1 MSSENAVL
9 FKKLKLVPADELPQF
24 TNQHVVGQVEKYL
37 RNYNPTVRAMAN
49 SYTGMGE
56 ALHGKK
62 KRSTSNKLNLFNSN
76 KARYL
81 QLLKSTSS
89 SADVPPPM
97 EMPVNVESQQQQQQ
111 ELKARPLDVEDTDK
125 KHEVKPLLAI
135 PAKSQDKFEAVLE
148 IAGGAIKPGKHGEV
162 VIEGKAL
169 PNTSYS
175 DVMRALFVNS
185 RKSPKGLGQTV
196 AELKR
201 LGVPMALLK
210 SKTAMDL
217 YKKAEAGQGQLG
229 SGRRIQKVK
238 TLGKAKKMKK
248 NSKVLRLY

>member
-1 MSSENAVL
+1 MSSDHALL
-9 FKKLKLVPADELPQF
+9 FKKLKLVPVDEIPQP
-24 TNQHVVGQVEKYL
+24 TNQNVVGQVEKYL

-56 ALHGKK
+56 ALLGKK

-97 EMPVNVESQQQQQQ
+97 EMPVNVEPQQQ

-148 IAGGAIKPGKHGEV
+148 KAGNAIKPGKHGEV

-175 DVMRALFVNS
+175 DVMRALFVNT

-248 NSKVLRLY
+248 ISKVLRLY